1 MTDTT
6 APKKSIQE
14 RMRDAAVEQA
24 QQRAAEHRRVTDIV
38 LGPRPNPRYQVVDV
52 VRLGD
57 DFVVEVQPGRDQP
70 AVWTTVVGDERG
82 NDYFTTQELAVLHL
96 VARRYDDN
104 PNTNVHAARFAG
116 RVLGVPQAA

>member
-6 APKKSIQE
+6 TPKSIQE

-24 QQRAAEHRRVTDIV
+24 QERADEHRRVTDIV
-38 LGPRPNPRYQVVDV
+38 LGRRPNPRYRVVDV

-57 DFVVEVQPGRDQP
+57 DFVVEVQPGHDQP
-70 AVWTTVVGDERG
+70 VWTTVVGDAHG
-82 NDYFTTQELAVLHL
+82 NEYFTTQELAVLHL

-104 PNTNVHAARFAG
+104 PNTSARAAFYAG
-116 RVLGVPQAA
+116 RVLGIPQTA